1 MFDMSGESKGAKRPL
16 GRPLDGGVGPFDQSD
31 CELSGRVFRDLLN
44 ASVAG
49 WDVQLLGDEKAP
61 NGELVDFQPP
71 DSGATDCQSTD
82 GKCADGYCADG
93 HCAQRQPAYR
103 KRAGCKRTQRSWGG
117 ARRSQFASG
126 RETRCQAL
134 QGEAWTASVVRG
146 HETVL
151 QFAVFEG
158 DQRLT

>member
-1 MFDMSGESKGAKRPL
+1 
-16 GRPLDGGVGPFDQSD
+16 
-31 CELSGRVFRDLLN
+31 VFRDLLN

-103 KRAGCKRTQRSWGG
+103 KRAGCKRTKRSWDG